1 MKDNARQFKE
11 DEIARSKTFDAKND
25 FVAFITLLKQTTVP
39 EMSDNTDVDG
49 AGKCWVDFK
58 NQT

>member
-11 DEIARSKTFDAKND
+11 DEIARSKTFDAIND
-25 FVAFITLLKQTTVP
+25 FEAFTKLLKEKKVP
-39 EMSDNTDVDG
+39 EMADNTDVDG

-58 NQT
+58 VQT